1 MAMTEARGPGKAGGR
16 ARGTAGVDFKYRR
29 YLNTDSMKRMTRTEK
44 VEANREAILDSA
56 KEHFARFGYHGA
68 SLDAIADAA
77 GFSKGA
83 IYSQFGSKDDL
94 MLATLERNIRRRHEA
109 TAELVGALGD
119 DLRAEDVLRHANARS
134 LEDAGW
140 QAALIEF
147 RIHASRHPAINKR
160 YAALHEQTIALMA
173 QTLASQVERLG
184 IGTQRSPR
192 DLAIAHL
199 ASGLG
204 LVVESFVIDGLDVIE
219 YLNDLALLV
228 SPPASTERTPT

>member
-1 MAMTEARGPGKAGGR
+1 
-16 ARGTAGVDFKYRR
+16 
-29 YLNTDSMKRMTRTEK
+29 MKRMTRSEQ
-44 VEANREAILDSA
+44 VESNREAILDSA

-94 MLATLERNIRRRHEA
+94 MLATLERNVRRRHDA
-109 TAELVGALGD
+109 TAKLIAALGD
-119 DLRAEDVLRHANARS
+119 ELRPEDVLRHAYARS

-147 RIHASRHPAINKR
+147 RIHASRHPAVNR
-160 YAALHEQTIALMA
+160 QYAALHERTIELTAR
-173 QTLASQVERLG
+173 TLASQVARFG
-184 IGTQRSPR
+184 IVTDRSPR

-204 LVVESFVIDGLDVIE
+204 LVVESFVIDGLDVVE
-219 YLNDLALLV
+219 YLSDLALLL
-228 SPPASTERTPT
+228 SPPVSTRRTET